1 MMKIDLRD
9 YARLIVRSGAN
20 VQPGQ
25 KVRLTAC
32 VDQEELAAAVALEC
46 YEAGAKYVEVL
57 WESEKMSRLHYLH
70 ADAETL
76 GTVLPW
82 EEARAKQMA
91 EDLPVRIFIDSEDP
105 DALSGL
111 SPELLAKV
119 GAMRSSVLKK
129 YRDEI
134 DGKHQ
139 WVIAAAASPAWA
151 KKVFP
156 DEPDDRAVQKLWELI
171 FSCTRMDAPEGPVKA
186 WADHVAKIKARVAYL
201 NEQHFVKLH
210 LKSANGTDFTV
221 GMIPGAKWQGAGDV
235 NPLNGAF
242 YLPNLPTEEIFIS
255 PMRGVCE
262 GRLVATKPL
271 SYSGQLIENFSV
283 DYRNGRVADC
293 HAERGEEALRKM
305 FAMDEG
311 ASMLGEVALVPKE
324 SPINRSGVLFYN
336 TLFDE
341 NAVCHVAAG
350 IGFAEVLDDYL
361 NMSKEEQTAH
371 GINDSMIHVDFM
383 VGAEDTE
390 IIGYRVDGSSEKIF
404 ENGTF
409 AGALK

>member
-1 MMKIDLRD
+1 MKIDLRD

-139 WVIAAAASPAWA
+139 WVILS
-151 KKVFP
+151 
-156 DEPDDRAVQKLWELI
+156 LI
-171 FSCTRMDAPEGPVKA
+171 
-186 WADHVAKIKARVAYL
+186 HI
-201 NEQHFVKLH
+201 
-210 LKSANGTDFTV
+210 
-221 GMIPGAKWQGAGDV
+221 
-235 NPLNGAF
+235 
-242 YLPNLPTEEIFIS
+242 
-255 PMRGVCE
+255 
-262 GRLVATKPL
+262 
-271 SYSGQLIENFSV
+271 
-283 DYRNGRVADC
+283 
-293 HAERGEEALRKM
+293 
-305 FAMDEG
+305 
-311 ASMLGEVALVPKE
+311 
-324 SPINRSGVLFYN
+324 
-336 TLFDE
+336 
-341 NAVCHVAAG
+341 
-350 IGFAEVLDDYL
+350 
-361 NMSKEEQTAH
+361 
-371 GINDSMIHVDFM
+371 
-383 VGAEDTE
+383 
-390 IIGYRVDGSSEKIF
+390 
-404 ENGTF
+404 
-409 AGALK
+409 

>member
-1 MMKIDLRD
+1 
-9 YARLIVRSGAN
+9 
-20 VQPGQ
+20 
-25 KVRLTAC
+25 
-32 VDQEELAAAVALEC
+32 
-46 YEAGAKYVEVL
+46 
-57 WESEKMSRLHYLH
+57 
-70 ADAETL
+70 
-76 GTVLPW
+76 
-82 EEARAKQMA
+82 MA
-91 EDLPVRIFIDSEDP
+91 
-105 DALSGL
+105 
-111 SPELLAKV
+111 
-119 GAMRSSVLKK
+119 
-129 YRDEI
+129 
-134 DGKHQ
+134 
-139 WVIAAAASPAWA
+139 
-151 KKVFP
+151 
-156 DEPDDRAVQKLWELI
+156 
-171 FSCTRMDAPEGPVKA
+171 
-186 WADHVAKIKARVAYL
+186 
-201 NEQHFVKLH
+201 
-210 LKSANGTDFTV
+210 
-221 GMIPGAKWQGAGDV
+221 GAGDV

-311 ASMLGEVALVPKE
+311 ASMLVEVALVPKG